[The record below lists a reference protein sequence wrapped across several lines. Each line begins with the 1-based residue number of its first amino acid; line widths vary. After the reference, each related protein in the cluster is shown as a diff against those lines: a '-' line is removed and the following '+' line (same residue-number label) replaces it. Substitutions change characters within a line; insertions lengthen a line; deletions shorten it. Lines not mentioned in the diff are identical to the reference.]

1 MHKDQNNSK
10 YTDAFWGIG
19 FGAFYGS
26 NPIISNQWGHH
37 LDLPISQ
44 SLKRPVSIA
53 TSNLK
58 MDENGITISCWSCSC
73 NTHTHTDPVEDA
85 RHLSTPTCSRP
96 SRCSVARSAPNS
108 EGAPGCLWRSVT
120 MGSSE
125 ASLKFKTHWIDLTK
139 QERGGRFPISPN
151 KSLKQRA

>member
-37 LDLPISQ
+37 LDLPISH
-44 SLKRPVSIA
+44 SLKRPFSIA

-73 NTHTHTDPVEDA
+73 NTHTQIPLKMRGTRQLQRALDLPG
-85 RHLSTPTCSRP
+85 
-96 SRCSVARSAPNS
+96 VALPDQLQTAKEHRVA
-108 EGAPGCLWRSVT
+108 CDDLWRSVT
-120 MGSSE
+120 
-125 ASLKFKTHWIDLTK
+125 ICDDLWRWDRPRLPWNSQLT
-139 QERGGRFPISPN
+139 GLI
-151 KSLKQRA
+151 